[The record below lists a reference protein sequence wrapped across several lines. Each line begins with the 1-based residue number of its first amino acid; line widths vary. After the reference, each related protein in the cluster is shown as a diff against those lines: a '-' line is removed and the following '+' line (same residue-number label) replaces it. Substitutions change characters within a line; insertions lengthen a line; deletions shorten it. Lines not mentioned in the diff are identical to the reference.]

1 MPTLDELFPRG
12 GAPTLSDNKDGKRA
26 KAPASVEVGLFGGSK
41 SAGGEGAPQ
50 KRWRTVDDAPSG
62 VVGDLMDDARL
73 EVVAQGNAVVKAAK
87 GKPARMKPATFKSHT
102 KGVLTLGIVRSVGD
116 SHAVIALPG
125 SLTGHVS
132 SSEASD
138 AEEPDDEP
146 EVNE

>member
-1 MPTLDELFPRG
+1 M
-12 GAPTLSDNKDGKRA
+12 
-26 KAPASVEVGLFGGSK
+26 
-41 SAGGEGAPQ
+41 
-50 KRWRTVDDAPSG
+50 
-62 VVGDLMDDARL
+62 MDDARL

-138 AEEPDDEP
+138 AEEPDDA

>member
-26 KAPASVEVGLFGGSK
+26 KALASVEVGLFGGSK

-87 GKPARMKPATFKSHT
+87 GKPARMRRPSSRTPRACSRSASCARSATAT
-102 KGVLTLGIVRSVGD
+102 
-116 SHAVIALPG
+116 P
-125 SLTGHVS
+125 
-132 SSEASD
+132 
-138 AEEPDDEP
+138 
-146 EVNE
+146 